1 MIAMVSGNY
10 KKESRKESKRLLVNV
25 NLTITLNEPT
35 LSISVGMLSKNL
47 KSKAKNKN
55 VPVDTTYMP
64 SKDSNQTKKEIAH
77 PYSLYAPNI
86 QADVANI
93 DVAKI

>member
-1 MIAMVSGNY
+1 MVNKSPQ
-10 KKESRKESKRLLVNV
+10 SK
-25 NLTITLNEPT
+25 TE
-35 LSISVGMLSKNL
+35 
-47 KSKAKNKN
+47 NKN

-64 SKDSNQTKKEIAH
+64 SKDLNQPKKKRLI
-77 PYSLYAPNI
+77 PILYAPNI

>member
-1 MIAMVSGNY
+1 MWGGVMLV
-10 KKESRKESKRLLVNV
+10 KLVNKS
-25 NLTITLNEPT
+25 PQ
-35 LSISVGMLSKNL
+35 
-47 KSKAKNKN
+47 SKAENKN

-64 SKDSNQTKKEIAH
+64 SKDLNQTKKGKAH